1 MIPTSEGG
9 GSSHD
14 QTRLAELI
22 LDRAPSAV
30 VSMDEAGVVT
40 YWNPSAERIFGR
52 PRAEAV
58 GCRMAELIVPERL
71 RAAHLEGVRRFL
83 ARGADAQ
90 VADRRLELAALRADG
105 TEFPIEITFYALR
118 VDAGWTFHAFVRDLS
133 HLRRSQAEQARLV
146 RELQAALHGAER
158 RFDAIVG
165 SLSDP
170 VTIRDPEHR
179 FVYANEAAIAHL
191 GFHSW
196 EEMRQSSP
204 DEVMADYDVSDQDG
218 RPITMQEIPSV
229 RILRGEPPAPLLIRT
244 VHRRTGERRWQLLK
258 SAPLLGP
265 DGAVD
270 GTIMVIEDVTD
281 VKRAEVAATF
291 LASASAV
298 LASSLDHEQTLRNVA
313 QLAVP
318 TVVDWCAVDLI
329 DEHGERQSVA
339 VAHSDP
345 ERLAL
350 AEQLRAYEPEQLDR
364 REGIGRVFTTGRPLL
379 YPEITEEML
388 RQAAVDERQ
397 LELLRAVGFRAAM
410 IVPMSLGG
418 RTLGAMTLVTAESGR
433 VLDEHDLELAEQVA
447 ARAAVAIENSRLY
460 SERST
465 IADTLQRSLLPEGL
479 PDIPGYGLA
488 AMYAP
493 AVARTEV
500 GGDFYDA
507 WPVGEDWMLAIGD
520 VAGKGVKA
528 AAQTAL
534 VRHTLRAASEY
545 ERSPA
550 ALLAQADRAL
560 KGQLGQS
567 ICTALCV
574 RLERERLTL
583 AVGGHPL
590 PLLLSADGVQP
601 VGDPG
606 PLLGGLSKVGW
617 DEHVVEL
624 EPGTTLVTYTDGV
637 TDALGADGSRFG
649 VDRLQ
654 ATLRACRERR
664 AAHEVVSELGRA
676 LELFQPG
683 GYADDTAVLVLHRLA
698 PAVAAAAATL
708 AQAGS

>member
-1 MIPTSEGG
+1 MVPAAGGG
-9 GSSHD
+9 GSRAD
-14 QTRLAELI
+14 LTRLAQVI

-30 VSMDEAGVVT
+30 VSIDETGAVT
-40 YWNPSAERIFGR
+40 YWNPAAERTFGR
-52 PRAEAV
+52 PRAEALGRPMV
-58 GCRMAELIVPERL
+58 KLIVPERL
-71 RAAHLEGVRRFL
+71 RAAHLEGVRRLL
-83 ARGADAQ
+83 ARGADAKL
-90 VADRRLELAALRADG
+90 ADRRLELAALRADG
-105 TEFPIEITFYALR
+105 TEFPIEITFSALR
-118 VDAGWTFHAFVRDLS
+118 VDASWTLHAFIRDLS
-133 HLRRSQAEQARLV
+133 EVRDSEAEQARLV
-146 RELQAALHGAER
+146 RELRSALHGAER

-170 VTIRDPEHR
+170 VTIRDAQHR
-179 FVYANEAAIAHL
+179 FVYANQAAVTLL
-191 GFHSW
+191 GFESW
-196 EEMRQSSP
+196 EQMRRSSP
-204 DEVMADYDVSDQDG
+204 DEVMADYDVFDEDG
-218 RPITMQEIPSV
+218 RPITMHEIPSV

-244 VHRRTGERRWQLLK
+244 LHRRTGERRWQLLK

-265 DGAVD
+265 DGAID

-281 VKRAEVAATF
+281 VKRAELAATF

-318 TVVDWCAVDLI
+318 TIVDWCAVDLI
-329 DEHGERQSVA
+329 DEDGVRQPVA
-339 VAHSDP
+339 IAHADP
-345 ERLAL
+345 ERVAL
-350 AEQLRAYEPEQLDR
+350 AERLRAYGPEQPDP
-364 REGIGRVFTTGRPLL
+364 REGIGRVFATGRPLL
-379 YPEITEEML
+379 YPEITDAML
-388 RQAAVDERQ
+388 RRTAVDEQQ

-410 IVPMSLGG
+410 IVPVSLGG
-418 RTLGAMTLVTAESGR
+418 RTLGAMTLVSAESGR
-433 VLDEHDLELAEQVA
+433 VLDEHDLDLAEQVA

-460 SERST
+460 TERSA

-479 PDIPGYGLA
+479 PEIPGYGLA

-507 WPVGEDWMLAIGD
+507 WQVGEDWMIAIGD
-520 VAGKGVKA
+520 VAGKGVTA

-560 KGQLGQS
+560 KRQQGQS
-567 ICTALCV
+567 ICTALCL

-590 PLLLSADGVQP
+590 PLLLDAGGVRT

-606 PLLGGLSKVGW
+606 PLLGGLEEVGW
-617 DEHVVEL
+617 EEHVIEL

-637 TDALGADGSRFG
+637 TDARAEDGTRFGAD
-649 VDRLQ
+649 RLR
-654 ATLRACRERR
+654 ATLSACGEHHD
-664 AAHEVVSELGRA
+664 ADEVVSELARA

-683 GYADDTAVLVLHRLA
+683 GYADDTAVLVLHRPG
-698 PAVAAAAATL
+698 PAVAAAAAG
-708 AQAGS
+708 QAEARR

>member
-1 MIPTSEGG
+1 MAPASEGG
-9 GSSHD
+9 GPGHD

-204 DEVMADYDVSDQDG
+204 DEVMADYDVFDEDG

-229 RILRGEPPAPLLIRT
+229 RILRGEPAAPLLIRT
-244 VHRRTGERRWQLLK
+244 IHRRTGERRWQLLK

-265 DGAVD
+265 HGTVD

-298 LASSLDHEQTLRNVA
+298 LASSLDHEQTLR
-313 QLAVP
+313 
-318 TVVDWCAVDLI
+318 
-329 DEHGERQSVA
+329 
-339 VAHSDP
+339 
-345 ERLAL
+345 
-350 AEQLRAYEPEQLDR
+350 
-364 REGIGRVFTTGRPLL
+364 
-379 YPEITEEML
+379 
-388 RQAAVDERQ
+388 
-397 LELLRAVGFRAAM
+397 
-410 IVPMSLGG
+410 
-418 RTLGAMTLVTAESGR
+418 
-433 VLDEHDLELAEQVA
+433 
-447 ARAAVAIENSRLY
+447 
-460 SERST
+460 
-465 IADTLQRSLLPEGL
+465 
-479 PDIPGYGLA
+479 
-488 AMYAP
+488 
-493 AVARTEV
+493 
-500 GGDFYDA
+500 
-507 WPVGEDWMLAIGD
+507 
-520 VAGKGVKA
+520 
-528 AAQTAL
+528 
-534 VRHTLRAASEY
+534 
-545 ERSPA
+545 
-550 ALLAQADRAL
+550 
-560 KGQLGQS
+560 
-567 ICTALCV
+567 
-574 RLERERLTL
+574 
-583 AVGGHPL
+583 
-590 PLLLSADGVQP
+590 
-601 VGDPG
+601 
-606 PLLGGLSKVGW
+606 
-617 DEHVVEL
+617 
-624 EPGTTLVTYTDGV
+624 
-637 TDALGADGSRFG
+637 
-649 VDRLQ
+649 
-654 ATLRACRERR
+654 
-664 AAHEVVSELGRA
+664 
-676 LELFQPG
+676 
-683 GYADDTAVLVLHRLA
+683 
-698 PAVAAAAATL
+698 
-708 AQAGS
+708 